1 MPFSDLFRLVADFAL
16 GIGFIIGI
24 IFKFGAKSG
33 DVADKKSM
41 TDLTLRVTV
50 LERETVTKGECNGKH
65 ISVEANTAKQDR
77 KSVV

>member
-50 LERETVTKGECNGKH
+50 L
-65 ISVEANTAKQDR
+65 
-77 KSVV
+77 